1 MAMGKESAGAVGLA
15 PAVPAWYDQTQI
27 EFDTMDELMHHAQD
41 TYSLTDFKQNAK
53 EHLERLRA
61 TGRPEVLTV
70 NGKAEAV
77 VMTPETYDQLL
88 EAALNQAKA
97 KIAVGLKQARA
108 GQLIDGNKTLAARRA
123 RRAASRG

>member
-1 MAMGKESAGAVGLA
+1 
-15 PAVPAWYDQTQI
+15 
-27 EFDTMDELMHHAQD
+27 MHHAKD

-77 VMTPETYDQLL
+77 VMTPETYDQLV
-88 EAALNQAKA
+88 EAALNEAKA
-97 KIAVGLKQARA
+97 KIAVGLQQARA
-108 GQLIDGNKTLAARRA
+108 GQLIDGKHALATRRA
-123 RRAASRG
+123 RRAAKGG